1 MGFKNLTI
9 QGWLAIY
16 ILLTVSTTTAKELST
31 MTIGAPGQPTVV
43 ITVEAPPVPTTPQ
56 DPSYLDPEILKK
68 DTLDVT
74 NEYRAQH
81 SAKPLVWNDTLAEF
95 SKKWAETCIWKH
107 SGFPSYGENIAYGF
121 NNVTG
126 AIKAFGDERDI
137 YNFTLPTG
145 WSHETGHFTQMVWQ
159 GVRQMGCAAVDCG
172 YRHEKS
178 KTVAGK
184 RNVDPDTSS
193 QVYDES
199 VADLAKRENEDGQGE
214 EKRAQGW
221 YLVCEYQPPGNVVGA
236 DNKWF
241 KKNVLPQKKPKESAT
256 STTTVAKPTANAT
269 MTGTAN
275 ATTTGAAATPTSGG
289 NSANVGGAF
298 KAGFGSVMM
307 LVGMMCV
314 EMGL

>member
-1 MGFKNLTI
+1 MGFKNLTL

-16 ILLTVSTTTAKELST
+16 ILLTASMANAKELST

-74 NEYRAQH
+74 NDYRTQH
-81 SAKPLVWNDTLAEF
+81 SAKPLVWNDTLAEY
-95 SKKWAETCIWKH
+95 SKKWAEACIWKH
-107 SGFPSYGENIAYGF
+107 SNFPSYGENIAYGF
-121 NNVTG
+121 TNVTG
-126 AIKAFGDERDI
+126 AIKAFGDERDL

-145 WSHETGHFTQMVWQ
+145 FTHETGHFTQLVWQ
-159 GVRQMGCAAVDCG
+159 GSRQMGCAAFDCG
-172 YRHEKS
+172 YTREKS

-184 RNVDPDTSS
+184 RNMDPDTSP
-193 QVYDES
+193 QVYDEG
-199 VADLAKRENEDGQGE
+199 LAGLTKRENEDGQGE

-221 YLVCEYQPPGNVVGA
+221 YLVCEYQPPGNVFGD

-241 KKNVLPQKKPKESAT
+241 KKNVLPQKKPKTSATSAT
-256 STTTVAKPTANAT
+256 STTAANKP
-269 MTGTAN
+269 TAN

-289 NSANVGGAF
+289 KSAQMGGAF
-298 KAGFGSVMM
+298 KAGFGSMMM